1 VDLIEAVTALGKPT
15 VAVISMGG
23 PYALASVID
32 KLPAVLTDYYGGP
45 HQAIAMEH
53 EEVTMRSNATW
64 TTGGRHAVQR
74 GTSFACFT
82 GEHGDSCPNALKE
95 HNMNTVCL
103 HSVIYRGV
111 VALLLAAATAC
122 SGEPEA
128 APPATAVTTPSA
140 ADAAIPQTVSPYD
153 ALPESVRLAMDQAF
167 IGDFDAMVKRRAIR
181 VAVTFNRTHYFI
193 DRGQE
198 RGLTYESLKL
208 FENDLNAD
216 LKTGNLKVHVVIVPM
231 TRNQLYP
238 ALASGK
244 VDMVAAM
251 VTVRP
256 ELEKLAAFSVPTRT
270 NVSEVVV
277 TGPGAPPIA
286 SVDDLA
292 GQEVFVRKGSI
303 YEESLVRLNE
313 QLKARGKP
321 AVVIDEAP
329 DVLEDDDVLEMVNA
343 GLAPITVVDDYL
355 AEFWSKVFTSI
366 TVHSDIAVRSGGSLA
381 VAFRKDNPKLRETV
395 NTWLGK
401 HPKGD
406 AFRNTIERRYLD
418 SVKYAKNAAADTER
432 QKLQAVA
439 ELFKKY
445 GAEYNIDYLLMAAQ
459 GYQESTL
466 DQDVKSPVGAIGVMQ
481 VMPPTGKE
489 LNVGDI
495 TKVDANIHAGVKYM
509 RFMMDQYFKDDPM
522 DNLNKGL
529 MTFASYNAGP
539 GRIRQLRGETKKR
552 GLDPNVWFGNVE
564 RVASER
570 IGRETVTYVSNIYKY
585 YITYKLLSDQRD
597 RREAAKADVAKRK

>member
-1 VDLIEAVTALGKPT
+1 
-15 VAVISMGG
+15 
-23 PYALASVID
+23 
-32 KLPAVLTDYYGGP
+32 
-45 HQAIAMEH
+45 
-53 EEVTMRSNATW
+53 
-64 TTGGRHAVQR
+64 
-74 GTSFACFT
+74 
-82 GEHGDSCPNALKE
+82 
-95 HNMNTVCL
+95 MNTVRL
-103 HSVIYRGV
+103 QSGVYPGV
-111 VALLLAAATAC
+111 VALLLAATTAC
-122 SGEPEA
+122 SGRQET
-128 APPATAVTTPSA
+128 APPATAVATPSA
-140 ADAAIPQTVSPYD
+140 ADAAIPQTASPYD
-153 ALPESVRLAMDQAF
+153 ALPESVQLVLDKPF
-167 IGDFDAMVKRRAIR
+167 TGDFDAMVKRRAIR

-193 DRGQE
+193 DKGQE

-208 FENDLNAD
+208 FENDLNAE

-270 NVSEVVV
+270 NVNEVVV

-303 YEESLVRLNE
+303 YQESLDRLNV

-343 GLAPITVVDDYL
+343 GLVPITVVDDYL

-381 VAFRKDNPKLRETV
+381 VAFRKENPKLRETV
-395 NTWLGK
+395 NTWLRK

-445 GAEYNIDYLLMAAQ
+445 GAQYNMDYLLMAAQ

-539 GRIRQLRGETKKR
+539 GRIRQLRAETKKR

-597 RREAAKADVAKRK
+597 RREAAKADLAKRK